1 MTPKYS
7 YHSLLPIQLQSNLMS
22 AAETKK
28 LDMIDAAIA
37 ATMVSA
43 PSKYHTAK
51 TLDERVFFNEP
62 RQITTPMAGF
72 IHPVPKGMIRI

>member
-1 MTPKYS
+1 MNTRYA

-28 LDMIDAAIA
+28 LDMIDAAVA
-37 ATMVSA
+37 ATVVSA

-51 TLDERVFFNEP
+51 TLDERRFYDEP
-62 RQITTPMAGF
+62 RQVIPHAGF
-72 IHPVPKGMIRI
+72 IRAVPPNMSRV

>member
-1 MTPKYS
+1 MNMRYS

-28 LDMIDAAIA
+28 LDMIDAAVA
-37 ATMVSA
+37 ATVVSA

-51 TLDERVFFNEP
+51 TLDERRFYDEP
-62 RQITTPMAGF
+62 RQVVPHAGF
-72 IHPVPKGMIRI
+72 IRAVPPNMSRV

>member
-1 MTPKYS
+1 MNMRYA

-37 ATMVSA
+37 STVVSA

-51 TLDERVFFNEP
+51 TLDERRFYDEP
-62 RQITTPMAGF
+62 RQVIPHAGF
-72 IHPVPKGMIRI
+72 IRAVPPNMSRV

>member
-1 MTPKYS
+1 MNMRYA

-37 ATMVSA
+37 STVVSA

-51 TLDERVFFNEP
+51 TLDERRFYDEP
-62 RQITTPMAGF
+62 RQIVPHAGF
-72 IHPVPKGMIRI
+72 IRAVPPNMNRV

>member
-1 MTPKYS
+1 MSMRYA

-37 ATMVSA
+37 STVVSA

-51 TLDERVFFNEP
+51 TLDERRFYDEP
-62 RQITTPMAGF
+62 RQVIPHAGF
-72 IHPVPKGMIRI
+72 IRAVPPNMSRV

>member
-1 MTPKYS
+1 MNMRYA

-28 LDMIDAAIA
+28 LDMIDAAVA
-37 ATMVSA
+37 STVVSA

-51 TLDERVFFNEP
+51 TLDERRFYDEP
-62 RQITTPMAGF
+62 RQVIPHAGF
-72 IHPVPKGMIRI
+72 IRAVPPNMSRV

>member
-1 MTPKYS
+1 MNMRYA

-28 LDMIDAAIA
+28 LDMIDAAVA
-37 ATMVSA
+37 ATVVSA

-51 TLDERVFFNEP
+51 TLDERRFYDEP
-62 RQITTPMAGF
+62 RQVIPHAGF
-72 IHPVPKGMIRI
+72 IRAVPPNMSRV

>member
-1 MTPKYS
+1 M
-7 YHSLLPIQLQSNLMS
+7 QSNLMS

-37 ATMVSA
+37 STVVSA

-51 TLDERVFFNEP
+51 TLDERRFYDEP
-62 RQITTPMAGF
+62 RQVVPHAGF
-72 IHPVPKGMIRI
+72 IRAVPPNMSRV

>member
-1 MTPKYS
+1 MSTRYA

-37 ATMVSA
+37 STVVSA

-51 TLDERVFFNEP
+51 TLDERRFYDEP
-62 RQITTPMAGF
+62 RQVIPHAGF
-72 IHPVPKGMIRI
+72 IRAVPPNMSRV